1 MRFPQISTK
10 SLTGVEYQLPDQLP
24 AQRTAV
30 ILAFYQRHQS
40 DVDQWISALV
50 AAGIPATVSG
60 LSAEADA
67 AVIEVPVLKRRWG
80 PVRPLIDGGMA
91 SGIGDPDINARTWT
105 SYTDVQQ
112 VLDAL
117 SLIGDETIIVVVAER
132 DGTILTAHRDQPTPD
147 SIADVLAALS
157 Q

>member
-1 MRFPQISTK
+1 MRFPKISTK

-24 AQRTAV
+24 ARRTAV

-50 AAGIPATVSG
+50 AAGIPPTVSG
-60 LSAEADA
+60 LSADA
-67 AVIEVPVLKRRWG
+67 ETAVIEVPVLTRRWG

-91 SGIGDPDINARTWT
+91 SGIGNPDINARTWT

-117 SLIGDETIIVVVAER
+117 SLTGDETIIIVVAER
-132 DGTILTAHRDQPTPD
+132 DGTILTFHRDQPTPD
-147 SIADVLAALS
+147 NVADVLTNLS
-157 Q
+157 R